1 MKWLLKRLL
10 SRRFQERLV
19 QGQLSFCLQRWA
31 VILFGRKTTKT
42 ETTKARPRR
51 LSEGFFD
58 NYCQGQGL
66 DIGYGGDL
74 VCENAKGWDIE
85 DGDAMCL
92 EGLADNSFDFVY
104 SSHTLEHIVDPAIA
118 LKNWWRVLK
127 PGGTLIL
134 YIPHRDLYE
143 KKKDLP
149 SLWNLDHKHFF
160 LPEDDD
166 PPVTIGLLPLLHR
179 SVSLFELN
187 YLKTCSEGH
196 MVTDPL
202 LHSDGEYS
210 IEAVLTKMVQ

>member
-1 MKWLLKRLL
+1 MKKILPRTWQKRLVKSSL
-10 SRRFQERLV
+10 AFY
-19 QGQLSFCLQRWA
+19 LQRWS
-31 VILFGRKTTKT
+31 VKIFGRLPVET

-51 LSEGFFD
+51 ETEGFFD
-58 NYCQGQGL
+58 NYCQGRGL

-85 DGDAMCL
+85 DGDAMNL

-104 SSHTLEHIVDPAIA
+104 SSHTLEHMVDPAIA

-160 LPEDDD
+160 LPEDDEH
-166 PPVTIGLLPLLHR
+166 PVTIGLLPLLHR
-179 SVSLFELN
+179 SVSPFKLG

-210 IEAVLTKMVQ
+210 IEAVLTKPAQ